1 MNGDKSIYEVNM
13 LIIGGCVALSCG
25 GRHLMTTLG
34 GVWRGEI
41 NEKRIEIREEDRVH
55 GSNTPPCSG
64 L

>member
-1 MNGDKSIYEVNM
+1 MTT
-13 LIIGGCVALSCG
+13 
-25 GRHLMTTLG
+25 LMTTLG
-34 GVWRGEI
+34 GVWSGEINEKWSGEI